1 MANKKPVAKVQKET
15 KAPTNNN
22 TVDET
27 STIPTATSF
36 DIQEQINATF
46 SNTTNAVA
54 AGEVSETP
62 EDMDEAM
69 LPYLEAYPNVDTFY
83 RTTDGQVFLND
94 NLAVLHQRT
103 LTGDNKFKT
112 FKR

>member
-1 MANKKPVAKVQKET
+1 MAKKPPVAKVQKET
-15 KAPTNNN
+15 TATTSNN
-22 TVDET
+22 TTEEVT
-27 STIPTATSF
+27 TIPAATF
-36 DIQEQINATF
+36 DIQEQINAAF
-46 SNTTNAVA
+46 SNATKTVAV
-54 AGEVSETP
+54 EVSETA
-62 EDMDEAM
+62 DAMDESM
-69 LPYLEAYPNVDTFY
+69 LPYLDAYPNVDTFY

>member
-1 MANKKPVAKVQKET
+1 MAKKPPVAKVQKET
-15 KAPTNNN
+15 TATTSNN
-22 TVDET
+22 TAEEVT
-27 STIPTATSF
+27 TIPAATF
-36 DIQEQINATF
+36 DIQEQINAAF
-46 SNTTNAVA
+46 SNATAPVAVN
-54 AGEVSETP
+54 EVSETA
-62 EDMDEAM
+62 EVMDEAM
-69 LPYLEAYPNVDTFY
+69 LPYLDAYPNVDTFY